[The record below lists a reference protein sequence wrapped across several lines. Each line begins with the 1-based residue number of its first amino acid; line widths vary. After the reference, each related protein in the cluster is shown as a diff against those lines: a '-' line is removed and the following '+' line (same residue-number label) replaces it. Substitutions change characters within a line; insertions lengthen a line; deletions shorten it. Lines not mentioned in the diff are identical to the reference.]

1 MYSTTLL
8 STLLAGN
15 HKPEAQA
22 LPEYWIESQKVFT
35 MKNQADNNNEV
46 STSQMNSTEGQ
57 VTKTVLE
64 AMLECLT
71 VEQQTRMTS
80 FLLRRAKLQA
90 QDRANGDAQTMS
102 GLLQA

>member
-1 MYSTTLL
+1 
-8 STLLAGN
+8 
-15 HKPEAQA
+15 
-22 LPEYWIESQKVFT
+22 
-35 MKNQADNNNEV
+35 MKNQADNNKEV
-46 STSQMNSTEGQ
+46 STSQMGSKDGQ

-80 FLLRRAKLQA
+80 FLLRRAKMQA
-90 QDRANGDAQTMS
+90 QECSNNNSPTMS